1 MRWCPVE
8 QRGHVRATNV
18 SAKRKTG
25 SGCGQYRKWVT
36 AFAFWKFCR
45 FLPLLSFSTS
55 YVITTCFWNELLL
68 LCTSSWEI
76 RSSGCCLHSCGNN
89 LTDRHTRDL
98 CPFLWLDSLCF
109 KRLSGHHNRDVLS
122 IAGFDVKEDLLYY
135 DKCRCDSGQ
144 APPALVSLLLLHQSS
159 LLF

>member
-1 MRWCPVE
+1 MWALKERQEVDVDSKGNELQPLLFE
-8 QRGHVRATNV
+8 
-18 SAKRKTG
+18 S
-25 SGCGQYRKWVT
+25 
-36 AFAFWKFCR
+36 FADFCLSCR
-45 FLPLLSFSTS
+45 FRLH
-55 YVITTCFWNELLL
+55 
-68 LCTSSWEI
+68 TSSQ
-76 RSSGCCLHSCGNN
+76 RASGMSCCCCCALFHGRLGVVDVVCIHVETISQ
-89 LTDRHTRDL
+89 TDTHTRDL